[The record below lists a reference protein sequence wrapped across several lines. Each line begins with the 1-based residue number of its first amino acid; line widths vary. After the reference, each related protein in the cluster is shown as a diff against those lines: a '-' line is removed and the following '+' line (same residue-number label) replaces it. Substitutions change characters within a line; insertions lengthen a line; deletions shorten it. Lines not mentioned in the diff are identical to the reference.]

1 MIGVAI
7 ILFGILFWIYET
19 TMMEWLIILG
29 TVILGIGIIAGLGL
43 SFHAM
48 IKYNKGIF

>member
-1 MIGVAI
+1 
-7 ILFGILFWIYET
+7 
-19 TMMEWLIILG
+19 MMATPIILG

-43 SFHAM
+43 SFYAM